1 MKFEIK
7 HRFSGAIIFTLE
19 CGSLKLCVEA
29 AVKAKTDLGG
39 ADLGGAYLRG
49 ADLRGAYLRG
59 ADLRGAYLR
68 GAARRGA
75 YRRGADLRGA
85 YLRGADLGGAD
96 LRGAD
101 LGGAD
106 LGGQKVSGDIGI
118 ITAGDPNSYTAVGF
132 VEEETGALRV
142 IVGCRSKS
150 ITEGRAYWSSEAHPN
165 RDARREV
172 LAALDYIEAV
182 ARLRGWEPQ

>member
-49 ADLRGAYLRG
+49 ADLRGAYL
-59 ADLRGAYLR
+59 
-68 GAARRGA
+68 
-75 YRRGADLRGA
+75 RGADLRGA